1 MLVNPSIYN
10 NTGRYTSNYDLLTLE
25 KRTGV
30 ASAKAKNTLGYP
42 YKNSLTEQ
50 INQVKYETI
59 SQFATDFRADIGTVL
74 STVKL
79 LSNKKSTV
87 YDDRKAVEKSKAFD
101 ATAKD
106 GATLGTQ
113 ALKVN
118 GLATA
123 QVNST
128 QSKPKNTL
136 FEEDFSGQ
144 LNINKNGKNKTIDF
158 TFKKGESREDG
169 YLRLSKT
176 INQADAGV
184 SAEVKTDEMGYTTL
198 KIASKETGKDN
209 GFELSGTLADELDL
223 NNQVTKGTNLTYEL
237 NGKKGE
243 SSSNQLKLENGKIEV
258 NVKDTNDSAE
268 TFDIQTSSKSL
279 VDTLKNF
286 ADSMNQFVDR
296 QKNSDNPAMQ
306 SVVRQFTNTVR
317 DSLEKMDLEG
327 IQMNKDG
334 QMSVDESKLGKSL
347 EGKVDQVRDSLTK
360 FDSFASSLTRKS
372 EQLLNSPLGDLVP
385 RTANSTG
392 NKTLGSSLKAYMY
405 NYSAQSI
412 ITNIN
417 QLGGTG
423 SVMDI
428 RI

>member
-25 KRTGV
+25 RRNGV
-30 ASAKAKNTLGYP
+30 ASSKSKNTMGYP

-50 INQVKYETI
+50 INQSKYETI
-59 SQFATDFRADIGTVL
+59 SNFSTNFSRDIGALLT
-74 STVKL
+74 TVKL
-79 LSNKKSTV
+79 LSNKKSAV
-87 YDDRKAVEKSKAFD
+87 YDDRKADEKSKAFD
-101 ATAKD
+101 VLAKD
-106 GATLGTQ
+106 GATMGKQ
-113 ALKVN
+113 NLKVS
-118 GLATA
+118 GLATS
-123 QVNST
+123 QVNSS
-128 QSKPKNTL
+128 QSKSKNTL

-158 TFKKGESREDG
+158 TLKKGESREDG

-198 KIASKETGKDN
+198 KITSKETGKDN

-223 NNQVTKGTNLTYEL
+223 NNKITKGTNLTYEL

-243 SSSNQLKLENGKIEV
+243 SASNQLKLENGKIEV
-258 NVKDTNDSAE
+258 NVKDTNESAE
-268 TFDIQTSSKSL
+268 TFDIQASSKSL

-286 ADSMNQFVDR
+286 ADSMNQFVER

-317 DSLEKMDLEG
+317 DSLKKMDLEG
-327 IQMNKDG
+327 VQMDKDG
-334 QMSVDESKLGKSL
+334 QIRIDESKLSKGL
-347 EGKVDQVRDSLTK
+347 EGKVNEVKDAMTQ

-372 EQLLNSPLGDLVP
+372 EQLLNSPLGELVP
-385 RTANSTG
+385 RTTNNTG

-412 ITNIN
+412 VTNIN

>member
-10 NTGRYTSNYDLLTLE
+10 NTGTYTSNYDLLTLE

-50 INQVKYETI
+50 INQAKYDTI
-59 SQFATDFRADIGTVL
+59 SKFATDFRADIGTVL

-101 ATAKD
+101 VKAKD
-106 GATLGTQ
+106 GATIGSQ
-113 ALKVN
+113 NLKVSQ
-118 GLATA
+118 LATA

-128 QSKPKNTL
+128 ALKSKNTL
-136 FEEDFSGQ
+136 FEEDFNGQ
-144 LNINKNGKNKTIDF
+144 LNINKDGKNKTIDF
-158 TFKKGESREDG
+158 TLKKGESREDG
-169 YLRLSKT
+169 YLRLAKT
-176 INQADAGV
+176 INQTDAGV
-184 SAEVKTDEMGYTTL
+184 KAEVKTDEMGYASLNVT
-198 KIASKETGKDN
+198 SKETGKDK
-209 GFELSGTLADELDL
+209 GFELSGTLANELDL
-223 NNQVTKGTNLTYEL
+223 NNKITKGTNLNYEL

-243 SSSNQLKLENGKIEV
+243 SDSNQLKLENGKIEV
-258 NVKDTNDSAE
+258 DVKGTNESAE
-268 TFDIQTSSKSL
+268 TFEIQASSNSL
-279 VDTLKNF
+279 VDTMKNF
-286 ADSMNQFVDR
+286 AASMNQFTES

-306 SVVRQFTNTVR
+306 SVVRQFTNTVKA
-317 DSLEKMDLEG
+317 SLSKMNLEG
-327 IQMNKDG
+327 IQMDKNGKI
-334 QMSVDESKLGKSL
+334 QVDEAKLSKELD
-347 EGKVDQVRDSLTK
+347 GKVGDVKDALTN

-385 RTANSTG
+385 RTAGNTG

-417 QLGGTG
+417 QLNGTG

>member
-10 NTGRYTSNYDLLTLE
+10 STGKYTSNYDLLTLE
-25 KRTGV
+25 RRNGV
-30 ASAKAKNTLGYP
+30 ASSKSKNTSGYP

-50 INQVKYETI
+50 INQAKYETI
-59 SQFATDFRADIGTVL
+59 SKFATDFRADIGTVL

-101 ATAKD
+101 VKAKD
-106 GATLGTQ
+106 GATLGKQ
-113 ALKVN
+113 ELKVSA
-118 GLATA
+118 LATA

-128 QSKPKNTL
+128 ALKPKTTL
-136 FEEDFSGQ
+136 FEEDFNGQ
-144 LNINKNGKNKTIDF
+144 LNISKNGKNKTIDF
-158 TFKKGESREDG
+158 TLKKGESREDG

-184 SAEVKTDEMGYTTL
+184 SAEVKTDDMGYTTL
-198 KIASKETGKDN
+198 KITSKDTGKDK

-223 NNQVTKGTNLTYEL
+223 NSNVTQGTNLNYEL

-243 SSSNQLKLENGKIEV
+243 SASNQLQLENGKVEID
-258 NVKDTNDSAE
+258 VKGTNESAE
-268 TFDIQTSSKSL
+268 TFEIQASSNTL
-279 VDTLKNF
+279 VNTLKDF
-286 ADSMNQFVDR
+286 ATSMNQFIDS

-306 SVVRQFTNTVR
+306 SVLRQFTNTVK
-317 DSLEKMDLEG
+317 DSLSKMDLKG
-327 IQMNKDG
+327 IQMDNSG
-334 QMSVDESKLGKSL
+334 RISVDEAKLTKAL
-347 EGKVDQVRDSLTK
+347 EGNVDGIKNTLTN

-385 RTANSTG
+385 RTTNSTG
-392 NKTLGSSLKAYMY
+392 NKSLGSSLKAYMY

-412 ITNIN
+412 VTNIN
-417 QLGGTG
+417 QLNGTG
-423 SVMDI
+423 SVMDV